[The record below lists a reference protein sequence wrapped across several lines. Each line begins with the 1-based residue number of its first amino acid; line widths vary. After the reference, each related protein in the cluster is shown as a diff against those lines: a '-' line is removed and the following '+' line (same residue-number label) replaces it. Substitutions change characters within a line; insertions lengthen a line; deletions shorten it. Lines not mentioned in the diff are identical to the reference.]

1 MAVAAKISPEGNSYR
16 LDPRDRIILE
26 FSRPMRAVLERFQ
39 REDGGWDLKVTLFEL
54 DDDSWE
60 KDPDKL
66 RAHSE
71 KTSATVIEREVDHEI
86 IPLTEAYAALSLIVL
101 LYRLA

>member
-26 FSRPMRAVLERFQ
+26 FRRPMRTVLERFQ
-39 REDGGWDLKVTLFEL
+39 REDGGWDLKVILFEL

-60 KDPDKL
+60 KDPDKR

-71 KTSATVIEREVDHEI
+71 KTSPTVNEEE
-86 IPLTEAYAALSLIVL
+86 
-101 LYRLA
+101 

>member
-1 MAVAAKISPEGNSYR
+1 LVEEWRLRKMAVAAKISPEGNSYR

-26 FSRPMRAVLERFQ
+26 FSRPMRTVLERFQ

-60 KDPDKL
+60 K
-66 RAHSE
+66 RS
-71 KTSATVIEREVDHEI
+71 R
-86 IPLTEAYAALSLIVL
+86 
-101 LYRLA
+101 